1 MQIDGLSPAFFSLI
15 GAVIGATIAALSQYL
30 SGRQNRKN
38 IILEIQ
44 IDEYFKTLS
53 LSTKLKELIIKF
65 GNASSGRMEPTED
78 SSDEEKEIATR
89 KDNEAAE
96 AVDNL
101 FKTSELLKNQTYRIA
116 ALGERKVRK
125 KADLVNERIDEYIEW
140 FANQVASNGVFVWD
154 DHSKLTM
161 ELESS
166 IEPLSSSI
174 RKSLG
179 IK

>member
-1 MQIDGLSPAFFSLI
+1 
-15 GAVIGATIAALSQYL
+15 
-30 SGRQNRKN
+30 
-38 IILEIQ
+38 
-44 IDEYFKTLS
+44 
-53 LSTKLKELIIKF
+53 
-65 GNASSGRMEPTED
+65 MEPTED

-140 FANQVASNGVFVWD
+140 LTNQVASNGVFVWD
-154 DHSKLTM
+154 DHSKLTI

-166 IEPLSSSI
+166 IESLSSSI